1 MDQEQNILNVEF
13 PRGMRGYSISAVDQ
27 FMSDFGERLR
37 VMQAKL
43 EENESETSRLKSEL
57 HDAASKLLAYQEK
70 ENALLSA
77 MVALEQRKISVEREL
92 DADRLRAHTQ
102 ANDILE
108 SAKNDAD
115 NLLAETERKAAEM
128 ITEALGKCEA
138 EEQRY
143 AELCASYAHM
153 ADQIRRAIET
163 QLALLPPDDDN
174 GNISVSAITRTSS
187 EALAQAA

>member
-13 PRGMRGYSISAVDQ
+13 PRGMRGYSVSAVDQ

-43 EENESETSRLKSEL
+43 EEHESETSRLRSEL
-57 HDAASKLLAYQEK
+57 EEAAAKLQAYQEK
-70 ENALLSA
+70 ENALASA

-92 DADRLRAHTQ
+92 DADRSRARNQ

-108 SAKNDAD
+108 SAKSDAD
-115 NLLAETERKAAEM
+115 NLLADTERKAAEM
-128 ITEALGKCEA
+128 IEDAQGKCEA

-143 AELCASYAHM
+143 TQLCASYAHM

-163 QLALLPPDDDN
+163 QLALLPPEEEN
-174 GNISVSAITRTSS
+174 GSISVSAITRTSS
-187 EALAQAA
+187 EAMAQAA